1 MTRHEGI
8 VKKWVKERLNISLD
22 MDEEVWVKRI
32 IDEMITN
39 TFEQRYTFYTEV
51 SEEEWKMLF

>member
-1 MTRHEGI
+1 MTLHEGI

-22 MDEEVWVKRI
+22 IDEEVWVKRI

-39 TFEQRYTFYTEV
+39 SFEQRYTFYKEV
-51 SEEEWKMLF
+51 TEEEWKMLY

>member
-22 MDEEVWVKRI
+22 IDEEVWVKRI

-39 TFEQRYTFYTEV
+39 TFEQRYTFYPEV
-51 SEEEWKMLF
+51 TEEEWKMLF

>member
-8 VKKWVKERLNISLD
+8 VKKWVKERLKISLD
-22 MDEEVWVKRI
+22 IDEEVWVKRI